1 MTEVEDSNVRLKRHQ
16 AFLMTDLGRLYGA
29 YEKALTDYW
38 RNDDDETI
46 SDMRLMELDKK
57 SREATHAFLTKLMEL
72 AGV

>member
-16 AFLMTDLGRLYGA
+16 AFLATELGQLYGA

-38 RNDDDETI
+38 SNTD
-46 SDMRLMELDKK
+46 DMRLMELDRR